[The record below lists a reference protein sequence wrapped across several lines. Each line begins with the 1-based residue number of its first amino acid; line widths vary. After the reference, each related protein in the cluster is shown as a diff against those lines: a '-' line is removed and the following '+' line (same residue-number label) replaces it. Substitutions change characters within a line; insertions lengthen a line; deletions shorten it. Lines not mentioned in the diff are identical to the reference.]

1 MIFHL
6 TKAIRHLVVHSFV
19 FKGAIEGKKLFACQS
34 LFLVGKLA
42 RGKVGMCFKER
53 FLIRF

>member
-19 FKGAIEGKKLFACQS
+19 FKGAIEGKEVVCMSVIISGWQ
-34 LFLVGKLA
+34 VGK
-42 RGKVGMCFKER
+42 RKGWHVFQGEVSN
-53 FLIRF
+53 

>member
-42 RGKVGMCFKER
+42 RGKGLRVFQGEVSN
-53 FLIRF
+53 